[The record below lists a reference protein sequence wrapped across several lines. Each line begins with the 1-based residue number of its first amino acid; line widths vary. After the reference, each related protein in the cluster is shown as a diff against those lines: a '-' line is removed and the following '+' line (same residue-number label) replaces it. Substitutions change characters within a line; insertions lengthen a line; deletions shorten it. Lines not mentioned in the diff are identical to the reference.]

1 MAARTRAEWGLF
13 VLRVVVGIIFLMH
26 GIPKLTGGVEG
37 VAEGFAG
44 LGIPMPLLAA
54 WFITLLEIVGG
65 ASLILGLFT
74 EIWNVLFIAEMATGI
89 ALIHWEQGFYVV
101 GPGQG
106 GYEFNVLL
114 IAANLCLLLAGPG
127 VAVAQGGRRRRI

>member
-13 VLRVVVGIIFLMH
+13 VLRAVVGIIFLMH
-26 GIPKLTGGVEG
+26 GIPKLTGGVG
-37 VAEGFAG
+37 QVAEGFAG

-106 GYEFNVLL
+106 GYEFNLLL

-127 VAVAQGGRRRRI
+127 AVATQGGRRRRI

>member
-1 MAARTRAEWGLF
+1 MAARTRVEWGLF

-26 GIPKLTGGVEG
+26 GIPKLTGGVGE

-44 LGIPMPLLAA
+44 LGIPMPLIAA

-106 GYEFNVLL
+106 GWEFNLLL
-114 IAANLCLLLAGPG
+114 IAANLCLLLAGAG
-127 VAVAQGGRRRRI
+127 AVATQGGRRRRI